1 MQQKR
6 KILVTGATGAQGGS
20 VAKKLL
26 SDGRFDVR
34 IFTRNGKSTNA
45 TALQKAGAEIY
56 SGDFNDVASLRSAM
70 ENVYGVF
77 AVTDFEEHTEREI
90 FHGKNLIDAA
100 QYSGVEHFIY
110 SSSPNYHKLSKGE
123 HSVPQCDIKARLQE
137 YTKSLKVP
145 ASFIHVSFYYENF
158 IDLFPLQRD
167 RHGNLHFGFPQGNTK
182 LAMTSVTDV
191 GGVVAK
197 ILDHPEQYLGRT
209 VGVVAEDRPCEE
221 YALLMSKAL
230 DQNVYYHH
238 IPRDIFIGFDY
249 SQADRWAD
257 VFEVQRRFIP
267 DRHIDM
273 IESYGL
279 YPAMQTFETW
289 LRHNKDKIL
298 SLIPAKEDG
307 VLV

>member
-6 KILVTGATGAQGGS
+6 TILVTGATGAQGGS
-20 VAKKLL
+20 VARKLL
-26 SDGRFDVR
+26 ADGKFDVR
-34 IFTRNGKSTNA
+34 IFTRNSESPNA
-45 TALQKAGAEIY
+45 IALRKAGAHVAT
-56 SGDFNDVASLRSAM
+56 GDFTNVDSLRRAM

-77 AVTDFEEHTEREI
+77 AVTDFEEHSEKEI
-90 FHGKNLIDAA
+90 FHGKNLADAA
-100 QYSGVEHFIY
+100 KYADVEHFIY

-137 YTKSLKVP
+137 YTKSIKVP

-167 RHGNLHFGFPQGNTK
+167 RHGNLHFGFPQGDTK

-191 GGVVAK
+191 GGIVAK
-197 ILDHPEQYLGRT
+197 MFDHPVEYLART

-289 LRHNKDKIL
+289 LRTNNDKIL